1 IYKTIGISASSS
13 EMGKIIPKGLDGYW
27 GRPVRFYDTERR
39 NFLGS
44 LFSEGGLPFRLLKE
58 SNSRFQSMFSLIL
71 NQYDQAKS
79 SNISTFALVHAAV
92 EKSSL
97 PVVFKE
103 DTSVEL
109 ISRMAEQLVS
119 LVQIYDLS
127 NHTEPVKELERVH
140 PK

>member
-1 IYKTIGISASSS
+1 
-13 EMGKIIPKGLDGYW
+13 
-27 GRPVRFYDTERR
+27 DTERR

-71 NQYDQAKS
+71 NQYDQAKY

-119 LVQIYDLS
+119 LVQIYDL
-127 NHTEPVKELERVH
+127 
-140 PK
+140 

>member
-1 IYKTIGISASSS
+1 
-13 EMGKIIPKGLDGYW
+13 
-27 GRPVRFYDTERR
+27 
-39 NFLGS
+39 
-44 LFSEGGLPFRLLKE
+44 
-58 SNSRFQSMFSLIL
+58 MFSLIL
-71 NQYDQAKS
+71 NQYDQAKY

-140 PK
+140 PKWRDSFLFLSMMIRVPVSLMDFYEQLLLNQNPAFKRIKPLSVSFYGQKIILKPSSPHFSA

>member
-1 IYKTIGISASSS
+1 
-13 EMGKIIPKGLDGYW
+13 
-27 GRPVRFYDTERR
+27 
-39 NFLGS
+39 
-44 LFSEGGLPFRLLKE
+44 
-58 SNSRFQSMFSLIL
+58 MFSLIL
-71 NQYDQAKS
+71 NQYDQAQS

-127 NHTEPVKELERVH
+127 NHTEPVKELDRVH
-140 PK
+140 PKWRDSFPFRLMMIRGPVSLMDFYEQLLLNPNLAFKKIEQPYVSSYGQRIILKLYSQLFLFQKS